1 MVSEVD
7 LLDKLSELPGGGK
20 SGQGGLERLLSNIVA
35 EVRGFAEARAGEI
48 KRLADIGIA
57 LSAERNLERLLERI
71 VDEARVFTH
80 ADAGTLYTVQTN
92 RTTGEPELKFDIM
105 QNDTMKARQG
115 GTSGN
120 AITLPPVPMLKG
132 GQPNRNNVSA
142 YVANT
147 GETVNIADVYT
158 VEGFDFSGTRK
169 FDQITGYRTKS
180 MLVSPMRDHENE
192 IIGVL
197 QLINAIDPDSKRTI
211 PFSAEYEDLIKSL
224 ASQAAIAI
232 TNAMLINDLKELFE
246 SLIRLV
252 ASAVDEKSPYTGG
265 HITRVAGLSMKL
277 AETIN
282 AASDGVYKDTHFS
295 DDELEE
301 LRIAAWLHDIGKI
314 TTPEYVVDKA
324 TKLETIF
331 DRVHLVGQR
340 FETIRRGMQIEALEK
355 KMELVEQGASAEAV
369 AGAEK
374 ELEAR
379 LAELNEEKESIV
391 KANAPGE
398 FLKDDVIE
406 RLKKIA
412 AKTYVVDGKEERY
425 LTEDE
430 LKNLSIRKGSLTEEE
445 RQIIQN
451 HVSVTI
457 KMLSQIPFPKKLS
470 HVVEYAGT
478 HHEKL
483 NGAGY
488 PNGWD
493 ASRLKLQ
500 SRILCLADICEALT
514 ARDRPYKPAI
524 PKERAVQI
532 LGFMVKDREIDGDL
546 LKLFLDKNVY
556 DQFMGEYE
564 AAKKKEEAVSTSAES
579 RI

>member
-7 LLDKLSELPGGGK
+7 LLDKLSDAAGK
-20 SGQGGLERLLSNIVA
+20 AKGTQSALERLLGTIVS
-35 EVRGFAEARAGEI
+35 EVKGFAEARAAEI

-57 LSAERNLERLLERI
+57 LSAERNLERLLEMI
-71 VDEARVFTH
+71 VDEARRFTH

-92 RTTGEPELKFDIM
+92 ATSSEPELRFDIL

-120 AITLPPVPMLKG
+120 AITLPPVPMIKG
-132 GQPNRNNVSA
+132 GQPNKNNVSA

-147 GETVNIADVYT
+147 GQTVNIADVYT
-158 VEGFDFSGTRK
+158 AEGFDFSGTRK

-180 MLVSPMRDHENE
+180 MLVAPMRNHENE

-197 QLINAIDPDSKRTI
+197 QLINAVDPDTRQTI

-232 TNAMLINDLKELFE
+232 TNAMLIRELKELFE

-252 ASAVDEKSPYTGG
+252 AAAIDEKSPYTGG

-277 AETIN
+277 AHAIN
-282 AASDGVYKDTHFS
+282 DATEGTYKDVTFT

-331 DRVHLVGQR
+331 DRVHLVRQR
-340 FETIRRGMQIEALEK
+340 FETIRRGMQMEAYDRKLWLALK
-355 KMELVEQGASAEAV
+355 GASAPAIAEL
-369 AGAEK
+369 EK
-374 ELEAR
+374 ELEGR
-379 LAELNEEKESIV
+379 LKELDEEKEFVV
-391 KANAPGE
+391 KANTPGE

-412 AKTYVVDGKEERY
+412 AKTYKVDGKEEPY

-430 LKNLSIRKGSLTEEE
+430 LNNLSIRKGSLTVKE
-445 RQIIQN
+445 RDIIQN

-457 KMLSQIPFPKKLS
+457 KMLSQIPFPHKLS
-470 HVVEYAGT
+470 HVVEYAGA

-483 NGAGY
+483 NGTGY

-493 ASRLKLQ
+493 ANRLKVQ
-500 SRILCLADICEALT
+500 SRILCLSDICEALT
-514 ARDRPYKPAI
+514 ARDRPYKPAM
-524 PKERAVQI
+524 PKERAFQI
-532 LGFMVKDREIDGDL
+532 LGFMVKDGDIDGDL
-546 LKLFLDKNVY
+546 LKLFLEKNVY
-556 DQFMGEYE
+556 DQFMAEYE
-564 AAKKKEEAVSTSAES
+564 AAKKKEETVEVSVDS
-579 RI
+579 RV